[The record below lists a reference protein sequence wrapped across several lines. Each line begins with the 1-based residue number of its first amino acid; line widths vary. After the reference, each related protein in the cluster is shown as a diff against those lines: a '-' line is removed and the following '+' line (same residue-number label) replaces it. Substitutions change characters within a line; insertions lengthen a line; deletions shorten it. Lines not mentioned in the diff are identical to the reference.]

1 VTGRERLLG
10 ALRGDPV
17 DALPNIPI
25 TMMKAADCIGVPYL
39 AYATNAAAHARG
51 QAAIS
56 RAFAIDHV
64 SGISDPAVEAS
75 DIGAEVVYRPDAPPA
90 IDDARVLL
98 EDKGRLAALRAP
110 GPRQGPRMRK
120 RIDVV
125 AALAKEL
132 GAEKAVEG
140 WVEGPMAEAC
150 DLRGVSRI
158 MLDFYDDPGFVEALM
173 DFVMEVEIAFA
184 AAQVEAGAVLIGVGD
199 AAASLIGPDLYRE
212 FVWEREKR
220 LVREVHRM
228 GVPVR
233 LHICGNIVPLL
244 DMLRDVGADL
254 VDLDSMVPVAKAREA
269 LGPGVLLAGNINPV
283 ADLRNATPRQ
293 VEDRL
298 AGCLR
303 DAGNTRYAVAAGCEV
318 PRDTPDENLRAMARF
333 AATHRV
339 R

>member
-1 VTGRERLLG
+1 
-10 ALRGDPV
+10 
-17 DALPNIPI
+17 
-25 TMMKAADCIGVPYL
+25 
-39 AYATNAAAHARG
+39 
-51 QAAIS
+51 
-56 RAFAIDHV
+56 
-64 SGISDPAVEAS
+64 
-75 DIGAEVVYRPDAPPA
+75 
-90 IDDARVLL
+90 
-98 EDKGRLAALRAP
+98 
-110 GPRQGPRMRK
+110 MRK

-132 GAEKAVEG
+132 GAQKAVEG

-158 MLDFYDDPGFVEALM
+158 MLDFYDDPDFVGELM

-184 AAQVEAGAVLIGVGD
+184 AAQVEAGAALIGIGD
-199 AAASLIGPDLYRE
+199 AAASLIGPDLYRS

-254 VDLDSMVPVAKAREA
+254 VDLDSMVPVARARAA
-269 LGPGVLLAGNINPV
+269 LGPDVVLAGNINPV
-283 ADLRNATPRQ
+283 ADLRNATPRH
-293 VEDRL
+293 VEERL
-298 AGCLR
+298 AECFR
-303 DAGNTRYAVAAGCEV
+303 DAGAARYAVAAGCEV

-333 AATHRV
+333 AAAARV
-339 R
+339 L